1 MTTRNDGYT
10 GTLAAVSAKTKDFVR
25 KWATRGSYK
34 VKRVGDKMYKCESVF
49 TLQGT
54 VYKVADII
62 LALDGARHNITSLF
76 KVRGYL
82 LPITVQTANGKT

>member
-1 MTTRNDGYT
+1 MTTRNDGHI
-10 GTLAAVSAKTKDFVR
+10 GSVAAASAKTKDFVR

-62 LALDGARHNITSLF
+62 LALDGAHHNITSLF

-82 LPITVQTANGKT
+82 LPITVQMANGKT

>member
-1 MTTRNDGYT
+1 MTTRNDGHT
-10 GTLAAVSAKTKDFVR
+10 GSLGAASAKTKDFVR

-54 VYKVADII
+54 VYTVADII

-82 LPITVQTANGKT
+82 LPITV